1 MDNESKLKE
10 LEDRISELEDKL
22 SEARQIIER
31 LVSHIYESD
40 NVHLGSF

>member
-1 MDNESKLKE
+1 MENESNLKE

-22 SEARQIIER
+22 REARQIIER

-40 NVHLGSF
+40 NVYLGEF